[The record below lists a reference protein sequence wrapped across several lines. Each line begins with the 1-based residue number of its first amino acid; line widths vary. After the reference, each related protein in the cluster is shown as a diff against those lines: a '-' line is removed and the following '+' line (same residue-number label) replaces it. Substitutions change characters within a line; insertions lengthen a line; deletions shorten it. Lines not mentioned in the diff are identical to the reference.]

1 MLGLDA
7 KMISFSRR
15 TSSAAAGEDIT
26 RVSTWPIRR
35 NITGPYLLAR
45 SRRTIGGCDLMKW
58 RRLPIKGRFHGP
70 GGRLF
75 LEVGVDLR
83 LSKVT
88 RIGKE
93 RRKKKRS
100 VAALSSMMGG
110 VASLS
115 NL

>member
-15 TSSAAAGEDIT
+15 TSSAAAGDDIT
-26 RVSTWPIRR
+26 TVSISPIRR

-45 SRRTIGGCDLMKW
+45 SRRAAGGCDLTKW

-75 LEVGVDLR
+75 LEVRVDLR
-83 LSKVT
+83 LSKVKA
-88 RIGKE
+88 IGC
-93 RRKKKRS
+93 
-100 VAALSSMMGG
+100 SSLRGG
-110 VASLS
+110 WGELGTLKTLTYGS
-115 NL
+115 N